1 MEHLTKEDFKEKIFD
16 FENEKEWS
24 YKGNKP
30 CIIDFYADWCAPC
43 KIVHP
48 ILEDLKEEFKDKIN
62 IYKINTEDQEELAQ
76 AFGIMS
82 IPSILFIPK
91 NGKPQM
97 AQGAIPKDSFYK
109 AIKDVFNIEKKS

>member
-1 MEHLTKEDFKEKIFD
+1 MKLLKYLKEDFKEKIFD
-16 FENEKEWS
+16 FEKEKKWN
-24 YKGNKP
+24 YKGNKH

-48 ILEDLKEEFKDKIN
+48 ILEDLNEEFKEEIN
-62 IYKINTEDQEELAQ
+62 IYKIDTEDQQELAQ
-76 AFGIMS
+76 VFGIMS

-109 AIKDVFNIEKKS
+109 AIKDVFNIQK